1 MGYGNT
7 KFITNEGDN
16 ILSKRLKTLL
26 SDTKYFDV
34 LVGYFRLSGFKQIY
48 EQMNNVE
55 KIRILIGINTEQ
67 TVLDIVRKHEGSTID
82 RSEIINNAGDNVIK
96 EMELS
101 NDSKEIEESVELFT
115 RLVEEGKIEVRGYPE
130 RNIHAKLY
138 IFKFFEDDRDH
149 GRVITGSSNLSYSGA
164 EGNIE
169 FNVELRDEPDLRYA
183 EDKFNELWEKSV
195 ELSDIFVEK
204 IKKETWLNNELTP
217 YEIYLKTL
225 YEYYKDVIE
234 DEEKISE
241 ETYGKEYIEYK
252 YQTEAVALAYNK
264 LQEYGGVFI
273 SDVVGLGK
281 TYITAMLLKKLNKR
295 ALILTPPQLEHNWA
309 EVEMGLGL
317 RCKII
322 SQGKLDEALEIPPE
336 YYEVVVIDEA
346 HKYRNSNTLEYSNVH
361 KLCKGKEVILV
372 TATPRNNYNTDI
384 EALLY
389 LFQSRYNSNILS
401 DTKNLYGYFR
411 ELDKLLN
418 GIKKGT
424 KEYREVN
431 RYISGRIRDDILSK
445 VMIRR
450 TRSDIERIYKDDV
463 EKQGLKFPV
472 VEQPKVI
479 NYVLKGETKDIYN
492 ETLSIFKD
500 LSFAIYNPLSYYTG
514 EGYESRVAGQGQI
527 RGFMRTMFIKRLESS
542 FEAFRHTL
550 DTIIRNHERF
560 IDLYNDKGY
569 VSLMKGKELDKLM
582 RDNWNLEEI
591 LKDNEDLVSVNLF
604 KPELIDLVED
614 DYLRLLEM
622 KRLWDKVIEDH
633 KWENFIRYMETEKE
647 LVGKKVIIFT
657 EYKDTA
663 KYLEKRFKEMGK
675 ELICY
680 TGSSSKNDK
689 NLVRACFDPNYEN
702 PRGLRE
708 DIDIL
713 VTTDVLAEG
722 INLNKSNVVIN
733 YDIPWNPIKV
743 IQRVGR
749 INRINTKFEKLYI
762 YNLFPSE
769 ESEKITDMTE
779 TIINKIQ
786 AFHDIL
792 GEDAKYLSE
801 VEEVESKDLCGEKD
815 EIEKM
820 VFGVFKGDMF
830 IDEDEGISTLAK
842 DSQYIRELKDIK
854 ENDPDLYK
862 RITRIPKKS
871 RTSKKSEY
879 VKDDALVTFI
889 REGKRKKFYI
899 ADNDSSIEI
908 KPEKAFELLYST
920 PDTPQENITEDY
932 FDKLNR
938 NIGNHKRSSR
948 ELTKQDKGPKGYEG
962 KAIKY
967 LWNLRNSSELRAEDR
982 KLING
987 IWKMAK
993 EGDLSLET
1001 LKQIAALEKQDQIDV
1016 VERIL
1021 RLIPQS
1027 YKRYIDKVEKAE
1039 KEDYEVVL
1047 SMYLKKE

>member
-1 MGYGNT
+1 
-7 KFITNEGDN
+7 
-16 ILSKRLKTLL
+16 
-26 SDTKYFDV
+26 
-34 LVGYFRLSGFKQIY
+34 
-48 EQMNNVE
+48 
-55 KIRILIGINTEQ
+55 
-67 TVLDIVRKHEGSTID
+67 
-82 RSEIINNAGDNVIK
+82 
-96 EMELS
+96 
-101 NDSKEIEESVELFT
+101 
-115 RLVEEGKIEVRGYPE
+115 
-130 RNIHAKLY
+130 
-138 IFKFFEDDRDH
+138 
-149 GRVITGSSNLSYSGA
+149 
-164 EGNIE
+164 
-169 FNVELRDEPDLRYA
+169 
-183 EDKFNELWEKSV
+183 
-195 ELSDIFVEK
+195 
-204 IKKETWLNNELTP
+204 
-217 YEIYLKTL
+217 
-225 YEYYKDVIE
+225 
-234 DEEKISE
+234 
-241 ETYGKEYIEYK
+241 
-252 YQTEAVALAYNK
+252 
-264 LQEYGGVFI
+264 
-273 SDVVGLGK
+273 
-281 TYITAMLLKKLNKR
+281 
-295 ALILTPPQLEHNWA
+295 
-309 EVEMGLGL
+309 
-317 RCKII
+317 
-322 SQGKLDEALEIPPE
+322 
-336 YYEVVVIDEA
+336 
-346 HKYRNSNTLEYSNVH
+346 
-361 KLCKGKEVILV
+361 
-372 TATPRNNYNTDI
+372 
-384 EALLY
+384 
-389 LFQSRYNSNILS
+389 
-401 DTKNLYGYFR
+401 
-411 ELDKLLN
+411 
-418 GIKKGT
+418 
-424 KEYREVN
+424 
-431 RYISGRIRDDILSK
+431 
-445 VMIRR
+445 
-450 TRSDIERIYKDDV
+450 
-463 EKQGLKFPV
+463 
-472 VEQPKVI
+472 
-479 NYVLKGETKDIYN
+479 
-492 ETLSIFKD
+492 
-500 LSFAIYNPLSYYTG
+500 
-514 EGYESRVAGQGQI
+514 
-527 RGFMRTMFIKRLESS
+527 
-542 FEAFRHTL
+542 
-550 DTIIRNHERF
+550 
-560 IDLYNDKGY
+560 
-569 VSLMKGKELDKLM
+569 
-582 RDNWNLEEI
+582 
-591 LKDNEDLVSVNLF
+591 
-604 KPELIDLVED
+604 
-614 DYLRLLEM
+614 
-622 KRLWDKVIEDH
+622 
-633 KWENFIRYMETEKE
+633 METEKE

-792 GEDAKYLSE
+792 GEDAKYLSD

-842 DSQYIRELKDIK
+842 DSQYIRELKNIK

-938 NIGNHKRSSR
+938 NIENHKRSSR
-948 ELTKQDKGPKGYEG
+948 EKTKQGKGPKGYEG
-962 KAIKY
+962 KAIRY
-967 LWNLRNSSELRAEDR
+967 LRDLRNSSELRAEDR

-1039 KEDYEVVL
+1039 KEEYEVVL